1 MSNNIKR
8 SHGSRGPTPAR
19 TRSAA
24 SRLARAAGALAYVRT
39 GGALLLLL
47 AGLWAAGLTG
57 HPIAAAALGAPAP
70 LDAFGEAGAPGQAAA
85 PAPRLKGMSASAGRR
100 ITTISIE
107 TTDPVAYV
115 TSRPD
120 PLTLFVD
127 LRDVDVAGARN
138 ALVGAKGIVSGAAIE
153 ETTGVDGARVARVR
167 IRLTAPA
174 AHQVRSKRNVI
185 HVDFDSAF
193 PLGSVGNASAVA
205 ATTPASSRFATML
218 ENVRAEAKP
227 TGAAITLTGNGELIV
242 ESVTP
247 LGDGTPRVVLAFPN
261 VRSQAPADVFVGRG
275 PVSSVHVA
283 TTGAVPTTRVTV
295 ALLRPATYRVMPPEE
310 GEKEFTILFEEDV
323 QPLVTAPPN
332 APSAAGFV
340 TSLDPIDAL
349 LTRGGLGAAGALG
362 AAARGASG
370 AVGAFSASGARG
382 VPAEAIGSSGAKAGP
397 FSQVPQQGAIPQLP
411 PPTSGGQAPQRFTGH
426 PVTLDFQGA
435 DLRTVLRTFADISGL
450 NIVID
455 QSVQGAVDVSLHEV
469 PWDQALDIILRDHKL
484 GYSVEG
490 TIVRIAP
497 LTVLADESAQQRKLS
512 EERALSGDLEVLTR
526 PLSYAKAAE
535 LTPLLTRTALSARGD
550 IQIDTRTNTII
561 IRDLASRLQGAAQL
575 IDTLD
580 RPQPQVEIEAR
591 IVTTTRDF
599 ARRIGVQWGMNGRAA
614 QDIGNTTNL
623 AFPNQ
628 IAIGGRTGGVQG
640 PPGSAADN
648 ASTAVNLGI
657 STASS
662 AIGLALGSVNGALNL
677 DVILSA
683 LEESGNG
690 RILSTPRVS
699 TQNNVP
705 AEITQGVQVPIQTV
719 ANNTVT
725 VSFRDAALK
734 LNVTPQI
741 TAANTVIMQIVL
753 ENSSPD
759 FSRAV
764 AGIPPINTQRA
775 VTSLL
780 VSDGQTSVIGGIYI
794 NARDSSNDRT
804 PGLYKIP
811 ILGWLFQRREF
822 TEESRELLIFITPR
836 IIKS

>member
-1 MSNNIKR
+1 
-8 SHGSRGPTPAR
+8 
-19 TRSAA
+19 
-24 SRLARAAGALAYVRT
+24 
-39 GGALLLLL
+39 LLVLV
-47 AGLWAAGLTG
+47 AGLRTAGLT
-57 HPIAAAALGAPAP
+57 P
-70 LDAFGEAGAPGQAAA
+70 LDAFGP
-85 PAPRLKGMSASAGRR
+85 
-100 ITTISIE
+100 
-107 TTDPVAYV
+107 
-115 TSRPD
+115 
-120 PLTLFVD
+120 PL
-127 LRDVDVAGARN
+127 
-138 ALVGAKGIVSGAAIE
+138 
-153 ETTGVDGARVARVR
+153 
-167 IRLTAPA
+167 
-174 AHQVRSKRNVI
+174 
-185 HVDFDSAF
+185 
-193 PLGSVGNASAVA
+193 
-205 ATTPASSRFATML
+205 
-218 ENVRAEAKP
+218 
-227 TGAAITLTGNGELIV
+227 
-242 ESVTP
+242 
-247 LGDGTPRVVLAFPN
+247 PN
-261 VRSQAPADVFVGRG
+261 VRSQASAD
-275 PVSSVHVA
+275 
-283 TTGAVPTTRVTV
+283 
-295 ALLRPATYRVMPPEE
+295 
-310 GEKEFTILFEEDV
+310 
-323 QPLVTAPPN
+323 APPN
-332 APSAAGFV
+332 PTRFV
-340 TSLDPIDAL
+340 ASLGPIDAL
-349 LTRGGLGAAGALG
+349 PTQGGIGAAGALG
-362 AAARGASG
+362 ATGE
-370 AVGAFSASGARG
+370 VGAFT
-382 VPAEAIGSSGAKAGP
+382 SSGAAPTGGAKPGP
-397 FSQVPQQGAIPQLP
+397 FAQAAQNAVRQLP
-411 PPTSGGQAPQRFTGH
+411 PPPASGTQARFTGH
-426 PVTLDFQGA
+426 LVTLDFQGA

-455 QSVQGAVDVSLHEV
+455 QSIQGAVDVSLHEV

-497 LTVLADESAQQRKLS
+497 LSVLSDEEGQRRKLA

-526 PLSYAKAAE
+526 PLSYAKASE
-535 LTPLLTRTALSARGD
+535 LTPLLTRTALSLRGD
-550 IQIDTRTNTII
+550 LQIDARTNTII
-561 IRDLASRLQGAAQL
+561 IRDLARWLQGAAQL
-575 IDTLD
+575 IDSLD

-599 ARRIGVQWGMNGRAA
+599 ARKIGVQWGMNGRMAH
-614 QDIGNTTNL
+614 DIGNTTNL

-628 IAIGGRTGGVQG
+628 LGLSGRTGGTQG
-640 PPGSAADN
+640 LGLGSAADH
-648 ASTAVNLGI
+648 ASTAVNLGVG
-657 STASS
+657 TASS

-677 DVILSA
+677 DVVLTA

-741 TAANTVIMQIVL
+741 TAADTVIMQIVL

-794 NARDSSNDRT
+794 NARDTSNDRT

-811 ILGWLFQRREF
+811 IIGWLFQRREF

>member
-1 MSNNIKR
+1 MANKTNR
-8 SHGSRGPTPAR
+8 F
-19 TRSAA
+19 
-24 SRLARAAGALAYVRT
+24 AYVRT

-47 AGLWAAGLTG
+47 AGLWAADLT
-57 HPIAAAALGAPAP
+57 PLGAFGRPAP
-70 LDAFGEAGAPGQAAA
+70 ETPAA
-85 PAPRLKGMSASAGRR
+85 PAPKLKGMSSSAGRR
-100 ITTISIE
+100 ITTVSIE
-107 TTDPVAYV
+107 TSDPVAYV

-120 PLTLFVD
+120 PLTLFID
-127 LRDVDVAGARN
+127 LRDVDVSGARS
-138 ALVGAKGIVSGAAIE
+138 ALLGAKGILSGAAVE
-153 ETTGVDGARVARVR
+153 EATGADGARVARVR
-167 IRLTAPA
+167 IRLTEPA

-185 HVDFDSAF
+185 HIDFDSAF
-193 PLGSVGNASAVA
+193 PLGSIGNASAA
-205 ATTPASSRFATML
+205 AAGTAASSRFATML
-218 ENVRAEAKP
+218 ENVRAEARP

-247 LGDGTPRVVLAFPN
+247 LGDGTPRVVLSFPN
-261 VRSQAPADVFVGRG
+261 VRSQAPADLFVGRG
-275 PVSSVHVA
+275 PVSAVHVV
-283 TTGAVPTTRVTV
+283 TTGIVPTTRVTV
-295 ALLRPATYRVMPPEE
+295 DLLRPATYRVTPPEE

-323 QPLVTAPPN
+323 QPLVSANTAPN
-332 APSAAGFV
+332 GSGFV
-340 TSLDPIDAL
+340 ASLDPIDAL

-362 AAARGASG
+362 GRGASG
-370 AVGAFSASGARG
+370 AVGAFSAA
-382 VPAEAIGSSGAKAGP
+382 GAKPGP
-397 FSQVPQQGAIPQLP
+397 FGPFGQVGQQGAIPQLP
-411 PPTSGGQAPQRFTGH
+411 PQTPAPSGAASRFTGH
-426 PVTLDFQGA
+426 PVTLDFQSA

-497 LTVLADESAQQRKLS
+497 LTALADEESQRRKLA
-512 EERALSGDLEVLTR
+512 EERALSGELEVLTR
-526 PLSYAKAAE
+526 ALSYAKATD
-535 LTPLLTRTALSARGD
+535 LTPLLTRTAMSARGD
-550 IQIDTRTNTII
+550 IQIDARTNTII
-561 IRDLASRLQGAAQL
+561 IRDLPSRLQGAAQL
-575 IDTLD
+575 IETLD

-614 QDIGNTTNL
+614 QDLGNTTNL

-628 IAIGGRTGGVQG
+628 LALGGRTGGTQG

-657 STASS
+657 GTASS

-677 DVILSA
+677 DVVLSA

>member
-1 MSNNIKR
+1 MS
-8 SHGSRGPTPAR
+8 S
-19 TRSAA
+19 
-24 SRLARAAGALAYVRT
+24 
-39 GGALLLLL
+39 
-47 AGLWAAGLTG
+47 
-57 HPIAAAALGAPAP
+57 
-70 LDAFGEAGAPGQAAA
+70 
-85 PAPRLKGMSASAGRR
+85 SAGRR
-100 ITTISIE
+100 ITTVSIE
-107 TTDPVAYV
+107 TSDPVAYV

-120 PLTLFVD
+120 PLTLFID
-127 LRDVDVAGARN
+127 LRDVDATGARS
-138 ALVGAKGIVSGAAIE
+138 ALLGAKGILSGAAVE
-153 ETTGVDGARVARVR
+153 EATGADGARVVRVR
-167 IRLTAPA
+167 IRLTTPA

-185 HVDFDSAF
+185 HIDFDSAF
-193 PLGSVGNASAVA
+193 PLGSVGNASPLTAGA
-205 ATTPASSRFATML
+205 PASSRFATML

-242 ESVTP
+242 ESVRRF
-247 LGDGTPRVVLAFPN
+247 GDGTPRGGRSFRN

-275 PVSSVHVA
+275 PVSAVHVV

-295 ALLRPATYRVMPPEE
+295 DLLRPSTYRVTPPEE

-323 QPLVTAPPN
+323 QPLITTVPN
-332 APSAAGFV
+332 PAGFV
-340 TSLDPIDAL
+340 ASLDPIDAL
-349 LTRGGLGAAGALG
+349 LTRGGLGVAGAL
-362 AAARGASG
+362 GASG
-370 AVGAFSASGARG
+370 AVGAFSAPGATGASGVRG
-382 VPAEAIGSSGAKAGP
+382 AGP
-397 FSQVPQQGAIPQLP
+397 FAQVPQQGAIPQLP
-411 PPTSGGQAPQRFTGH
+411 PVTPTPLPGTQQRFTGH

-435 DLRTVLRTFADISGL
+435 DLRTVLRTFADISGSHRHR
-450 NIVID
+450 
-455 QSVQGAVDVSLHEV
+455 SVRAGAVDVSLHEV

-497 LTVLADESAQQRKLS
+497 LTSLADEESQRRKLT
-512 EERALSGDLEVLTR
+512 EERALSGELEVLTR

-550 IQIDTRTNTII
+550 IQVDARTNTII

-575 IDTLD
+575 IDALD
-580 RPQPQVEIEAR
+580 KPQPQVEIEAR

-628 IAIGGRTGGVQG
+628 IALGGRTGGTQG
-640 PPGSAADN
+640 PAGSVADN

-662 AIGLALGSVNGALNL
+662 AIGLALGSVNGALNR
-677 DVILSA
+677 DVVLSA

-794 NARDSSNDRT
+794 NSRDSSNDRT

>member
-1 MSNNIKR
+1 MANKTNR
-8 SHGSRGPTPAR
+8 F
-19 TRSAA
+19 
-24 SRLARAAGALAYVRT
+24 AYVRT

-47 AGLWAAGLTG
+47 AGLWAADLT
-57 HPIAAAALGAPAP
+57 PLGAFGRPAP
-70 LDAFGEAGAPGQAAA
+70 EAPGT
-85 PAPRLKGMSASAGRR
+85 PAPKLKGMSSSAGRR
-100 ITTISIE
+100 ITTVSIE
-107 TTDPVAYV
+107 TSDPVAYV

-120 PLTLFVD
+120 PLTLFID
-127 LRDVDVAGARN
+127 LRDVDVSGARK
-138 ALVGAKGIVSGAAIE
+138 ALLGAKGLVSGAAIE
-153 ETTGVDGARVARVR
+153 EATGADGARVARVR
-167 IRLTAPA
+167 IRLTEPA
-174 AHQVRSKRNVI
+174 AHQVRSKRNII
-185 HVDFDSAF
+185 HIDFDSAF
-193 PLGSVGNASAVA
+193 PLGSIGNASASA
-205 ATTPASSRFATML
+205 GGTAASSRFATML
-218 ENVRAEAKP
+218 ENVRAESKP

-247 LGDGTPRVVLAFPN
+247 FGDGTPRVVLSFPN
-261 VRSQAPADVFVGRG
+261 VRSQAPADLFVGRG
-275 PVSSVHVA
+275 PVSAVHVV
-283 TTGAVPTTRVTV
+283 TTGVVPTTRVTV
-295 ALLRPATYRVMPPEE
+295 DLLRPATYRVTPPEE

-323 QPLVTAPPN
+323 QPLVTTNTP
-332 APSAAGFV
+332 PSAAGFV
-340 TSLDPIDAL
+340 ASLDPIDAL

-362 AAARGASG
+362 ARGAMGATGATG
-370 AVGAFSASGARG
+370 AVGAFSASSA
-382 VPAEAIGSSGAKAGP
+382 VGAKPGP
-397 FSQVPQQGAIPQLP
+397 FGPFGQVGQQGAIPQLP
-411 PPTSGGQAPQRFTGH
+411 PATPGPTGPGPSRFTGH

-455 QSVQGAVDVSLHEV
+455 QAVQGAVDVSLHEV

-497 LTVLADESAQQRKLS
+497 LTVLSEESAQQRKLADD
-512 EERALSGDLEVLTR
+512 RALAGDLDVLTR
-526 PLSYAKAAE
+526 PLSYAKADGP
-535 LTPLLTRTALSARGD
+535 LQTLLTRTALSGRGD
-550 IQIDTRTNTII
+550 ILSDERTNTII
-561 IRDLASRLQGAAQL
+561 IRDLPANLIRAAQL

-628 IAIGGRTGGVQG
+628 IALGGRTGGQQG
-640 PPGSAADN
+640 PLGSASDS

-677 DVILSA
+677 DVVLSA

>member
-1 MSNNIKR
+1 MANNFNR
-8 SHGSRGPTPAR
+8 
-19 TRSAA
+19 
-24 SRLARAAGALAYVRT
+24 LAYVRT

-47 AGLWAAGLTG
+47 AGLWAAGLT
-57 HPIAAAALGAPAP
+57 P
-70 LDAFGEAGAPGQAAA
+70 LDAFGPPPPERPEAA
-85 PAPRLKGMSASAGRR
+85 APRLKGMSSSAGRR
-100 ITTISIE
+100 ITTVSIE
-107 TTDPVAYV
+107 TSDPVAYV

-120 PLTLFVD
+120 PLTLFID
-127 LRDVDVAGARN
+127 LRDVDASGARS
-138 ALVGAKGIVSGAAIE
+138 ALLGAKGILSGAAIE
-153 ETTGVDGARVARVR
+153 EATGADGARVVRVR
-167 IRLTAPA
+167 IRLTTPA

-193 PLGSVGNASAVA
+193 PLGSVGNASPTA
-205 ATTPASSRFATML
+205 AGAPASSRFATML

-247 LGDGTPRVVLAFPN
+247 FGDGTPRVVLSFPN

-275 PVSSVHVA
+275 PVSAVHVV

-295 ALLRPATYRVMPPEE
+295 DLLRPATYRVTPPEE

-323 QPLVTAPPN
+323 QPLITATPN
-332 APSAAGFV
+332 PAGFV
-340 TSLDPIDAL
+340 ASLDPIDAL
-349 LTRGGLGAAGALG
+349 LTRGGLGVAGAL
-362 AAARGASG
+362 GASG
-370 AVGAFSASGARG
+370 AVGAFSAAGASGVRG
-382 VPAEAIGSSGAKAGP
+382 AGP
-397 FSQVPQQGAIPQLP
+397 FAQVPQQGAIPQLP
-411 PPTSGGQAPQRFTGH
+411 PVTPGPQPGVQQRFTGH

-497 LTVLADESAQQRKLS
+497 LTSLADEEAQRTKLT
-512 EERALSGDLEVLTR
+512 EARALSGELEVLTR

-535 LTPLLTRTALSARGD
+535 LTPLLTRTALSSRGD
-550 IQIDTRTNTII
+550 IQIDARTNTII

-580 RPQPQVEIEAR
+580 KPQPQVEIEAR

-628 IAIGGRTGGVQG
+628 IALGGRTGGVQG

-677 DVILSA
+677 DVVLSA

>member
-1 MSNNIKR
+1 MANNFNR
-8 SHGSRGPTPAR
+8 
-19 TRSAA
+19 
-24 SRLARAAGALAYVRT
+24 LAYVRT

-47 AGLWAAGLTG
+47 AGLWAAGLT
-57 HPIAAAALGAPAP
+57 P
-70 LDAFGEAGAPGQAAA
+70 LDAFGPPPPERPDAA
-85 PAPRLKGMSASAGRR
+85 APRLKGMSSSAGRR
-100 ITTISIE
+100 ITTVSIE
-107 TTDPVAYV
+107 TSDPVAYV

-120 PLTLFVD
+120 PLTLFID
-127 LRDVDVAGARN
+127 LRDVDATGARS
-138 ALVGAKGIVSGAAIE
+138 ALLGAKGILSGAAVE
-153 ETTGVDGARVARVR
+153 EATGADGARVVRVR
-167 IRLTAPA
+167 IRLTTPA

-185 HVDFDSAF
+185 HIDFDSAF
-193 PLGSVGNASAVA
+193 PLGSVGNASPMA
-205 ATTPASSRFATML
+205 AGAPASSRFATML

-247 LGDGTPRVVLAFPN
+247 FGDGTPRVVLSFPN
-261 VRSQAPADVFVGRG
+261 VRSRAPADVFVGRG
-275 PVSSVHVA
+275 PVSAVHVV
-283 TTGAVPTTRVTV
+283 TTGAIPTTRVTV
-295 ALLRPATYRVMPPEE
+295 DLLRPATYRVTPPEE

-323 QPLVTAPPN
+323 QPLITTGPN
-332 APSAAGFV
+332 PNPAGFV
-340 TSLDPIDAL
+340 ASLDPIDAL
-349 LTRGGLGAAGALG
+349 LTRGGLGVAGAL
-362 AAARGASG
+362 GASG
-370 AVGAFSASGARG
+370 AVGAFSPSGATGASGVRG
-382 VPAEAIGSSGAKAGP
+382 AGP
-397 FSQVPQQGAIPQLP
+397 FAQVPQQGAIPQLP
-411 PPTSGGQAPQRFTGH
+411 PVAPAPPAGTQQRFTGH

-497 LTVLADESAQQRKLS
+497 LASLADEEAQRRKLT
-512 EERALSGDLEVLTR
+512 EERALSGELEVLTR
-526 PLSYAKAAE
+526 PLSYARATE

-550 IQIDTRTNTII
+550 IQIDARTNTII

-580 RPQPQVEIEAR
+580 KPQPQVEIEAR

-628 IAIGGRTGGVQG
+628 IALGGRTGGTQG

-677 DVILSA
+677 DVVLSA

-794 NARDSSNDRT
+794 NSRDSSNDRT

>member
-1 MSNNIKR
+1 MANNFNR
-8 SHGSRGPTPAR
+8 
-19 TRSAA
+19 
-24 SRLARAAGALAYVRT
+24 LAYVRT

-47 AGLWAAGLTG
+47 AGLWAAGLT
-57 HPIAAAALGAPAP
+57 P
-70 LDAFGEAGAPGQAAA
+70 LDAFGPPPLRFGEAGAPEPAAA
-85 PAPRLKGMSASAGRR
+85 AAPRLKGMSSSAGRR
-100 ITTISIE
+100 ITTVSIE
-107 TTDPVAYV
+107 TSDPVAYV

-120 PLTLFVD
+120 PLTLFID
-127 LRDVDVAGARN
+127 LRDVDASGARS
-138 ALVGAKGIVSGAAIE
+138 ALLGAKGILSGAAVE
-153 ETTGVDGARVARVR
+153 EATGADGARVVRVR
-167 IRLTAPA
+167 IRLTTPA

-185 HVDFDSAF
+185 HIDFDSAF
-193 PLGSVGNASAVA
+193 PLGSVGNASPMA
-205 ATTPASSRFATML
+205 AGAPASSRFATML

-227 TGAAITLTGNGELIV
+227 TGAAITLTGNGELSV

-247 LGDGTPRVVLAFPN
+247 FGDGTPRVVLSFPN
-261 VRSQAPADVFVGRG
+261 VRSRAPADVFVGRG
-275 PVSSVHVA
+275 PVSAVHVV

-295 ALLRPATYRVMPPEE
+295 DLLRPATYRVTPPEE

-323 QPLVTAPPN
+323 QPLVTTAPNP
-332 APSAAGFV
+332 AGFV
-340 TSLDPIDAL
+340 ASLDPIDAL
-349 LTRGGLGAAGALG
+349 LTRGGLGVAGAL
-362 AAARGASG
+362 GASG
-370 AVGAFSASGARG
+370 AVGAFTAPGATGASGIRG
-382 VPAEAIGSSGAKAGP
+382 AGP
-397 FSQVPQQGAIPQLP
+397 FAQVPQQGAIPQLP
-411 PPTSGGQAPQRFTGH
+411 PVTPTPLPGPPQRFTGH
-426 PVTLDFQGA
+426 AVTLDFQGA

-497 LTVLADESAQQRKLS
+497 LTSLADEESQRRKLT
-512 EERALSGDLEVLTR
+512 EERALSGELEVLTR

-535 LTPLLTRTALSARGD
+535 LTPLLTRTALSPRGD
-550 IQIDTRTNTII
+550 IQVDARTNTII
-561 IRDLASRLQGAAQL
+561 IRDLASRLQSAAQL

-580 RPQPQVEIEAR
+580 KPQPQVEIEAR

-628 IAIGGRTGGVQG
+628 IALGGRTGGVQG

-677 DVILSA
+677 DVVLSA

-794 NARDSSNDRT
+794 NSRDSSNDRT

>member
-1 MSNNIKR
+1 MS
-8 SHGSRGPTPAR
+8 T
-19 TRSAA
+19 
-24 SRLARAAGALAYVRT
+24 
-39 GGALLLLL
+39 
-47 AGLWAAGLTG
+47 
-57 HPIAAAALGAPAP
+57 
-70 LDAFGEAGAPGQAAA
+70 
-85 PAPRLKGMSASAGRR
+85 SAGRR
-100 ITTISIE
+100 ITTVSIE

-127 LRDVDVAGARN
+127 LREVDASGARN
-138 ALVGAKGIVSGAAIE
+138 ALLGAKGIVSGGAVE
-153 ETTGVDGARVARVR
+153 EAVGPDGTRVARVR
-167 IRLTAPA
+167 IRLTSPA
-174 AHQVRSKRNVI
+174 AHQVRSKRNII

-193 PLGSVGNASAVA
+193 PLGSVGNASPAGR
-205 ATTPASSRFATML
+205 ATPTSSRFATML
-218 ENVRAEAKP
+218 ENVRAEAKAS
-227 TGAAITLTGNGELIV
+227 GAAITLTGNGELMV

-247 LGDGTPRVVLAFPN
+247 LADGTPRVVLAFPN
-261 VRSQAPADVFVGRG
+261 VRSQAAPDLFVGRG

-283 TTGAVPTTRVTV
+283 TTGTVPTTRVTV
-295 ALLRPATYRVMPPEE
+295 DLLRPATYRVIPPEE

-323 QPLVTAPPN
+323 PPAAIVPPSAPT
-332 APSAAGFV
+332 AAGFV
-340 TSLDPIDAL
+340 ASLDPIDAL
-349 LTRGGLGAAGALG
+349 LTRGGIGVAGALG
-362 AAARGASG
+362 GAGAPGATGATGARGATG
-370 AVGAFSASGARG
+370 AVGAFSASGAN
-382 VPAEAIGSSGAKAGP
+382 PGP
-397 FSQVPQQGAIPQLP
+397 FAQASQQGAIPQLP
-411 PPTSGGQAPQRFTGH
+411 PSTTGPAAGASQRFTGH

-497 LTVLADESAQQRKLS
+497 LTVLADEEGQRRKLN

-526 PLSYAKAAE
+526 PLSYAKATD
-535 LTPLLTRTALSARGD
+535 LTPLLLRTALSSRGD
-550 IQIDTRTNTII
+550 IQIDARTNTII

-575 IDTLD
+575 MDALD
-580 RPQPQVEIEAR
+580 RPEPQVEIEAR

-628 IAIGGRTGGVQG
+628 IGLSGRTGGAQG
-640 PPGSAADN
+640 SPQSSGADH
-648 ASTAVNLGI
+648 ASTAVNLGVG
-657 STASS
+657 TASS

-677 DVILSA
+677 DVVLSA

-690 RILSTPRVS
+690 RILSTPRVA

-764 AGIPPINTQRA
+764 SGIPPINTQRA

-780 VSDGQTSVIGGIYI
+780 VADGQTSVIGGIYI

-804 PGLYKIP
+804 PGLHKIP

>member
-1 MSNNIKR
+1 MSNNTHR
-8 SHGSRGPTPAR
+8 
-19 TRSAA
+19 
-24 SRLARAAGALAYVRT
+24 LAYVRT

-47 AGLWAAGLTG
+47 AGLWAAGLT
-57 HPIAAAALGAPAP
+57 P
-70 LDAFGEAGAPGQAAA
+70 LDAFAPPPAGAGAAA
-85 PAPRLKGMSASAGRR
+85 KEASPALPRLKGMTASAGRR

-107 TTDPVAYV
+107 TSDPVAYV

-127 LRDVDVAGARN
+127 LREVDASGAPG

-153 ETTGVDGARVARVR
+153 EATGADGARVARVR
-167 IRLTAPA
+167 IRLTSPA

-193 PLGSVGNASAVA
+193 PLGSVGSASPLA
-205 ATTPASSRFATML
+205 AGKPASSRFATML
-218 ENVRAEAKP
+218 ENVRAEARP
-227 TGAAITLTGNGELIV
+227 TGAAITLTGNGELVV

-247 LGDGTPRVVLAFPN
+247 LVDGTPRVVLSFPN
-261 VRSQAPADVFVGRG
+261 VRSQAPDDVFVGRG
-275 PVSSVHVA
+275 PVSAVHVA

-295 ALLRPATYRVMPPEE
+295 DLLRPATYRVIPPEE
-310 GEKEFTILFEEDV
+310 GEKEFTVLFEEDV
-323 QPLVTAPPN
+323 QPLPAAPAVA
-332 APSAAGFV
+332 APAANPGFV
-340 TSLDPIDAL
+340 ASLDPIDAL
-349 LTRGGLGAAGALG
+349 LTRGGIGAAGALNAG
-362 AAARGASG
+362 SIG
-370 AVGAFSASGARG
+370 AVGAFKASGAAPAGG
-382 VPAEAIGSSGAKAGP
+382 VKPGAFA
-397 FSQVPQQGAIPQLP
+397 QAPQPGGVPQLP
-411 PPTSGGQAPQRFTGH
+411 AQTPAPAAGGAQRFTGH

-497 LTVLADESAQQRKLS
+497 LAVLADEEAQRRKL
-512 EERALSGDLEVLTR
+512 EDERALSGDLEVLTR
-526 PLSYAKAAE
+526 PLSYAKASE
-535 LTPLLTRTALSARGD
+535 LTQLLTRTALSLRGD
-550 IQIDTRTNTII
+550 IQIDARTNTII

-599 ARRIGVQWGMNGRAA
+599 ARRIGVQWGMNGRMA

-628 IAIGGRTGGVQG
+628 IGIGGRTGGSQG
-640 PPGSAADN
+640 SAIGSAADQ

-657 STASS
+657 GTASS

-677 DVILSA
+677 DVVLSA

-753 ENSSPD
+753 ENSAPD
-759 FSRAV
+759 FSRAIS
-764 AGIPPINTQRA
+764 GIPPINTQRA

-794 NARDSSNDRT
+794 NARDSSHDRT
-804 PGLYKIP
+804 PGIYKIP

>member
-1 MSNNIKR
+1 MANNFNR
-8 SHGSRGPTPAR
+8 
-19 TRSAA
+19 
-24 SRLARAAGALAYVRT
+24 LAYVRT

-47 AGLWAAGLTG
+47 AGLWAAGLT
-57 HPIAAAALGAPAP
+57 P
-70 LDAFGEAGAPGQAAA
+70 LDAFGPPPPERPDAA
-85 PAPRLKGMSASAGRR
+85 APRLKGMSSSAGRR
-100 ITTISIE
+100 ITTVSIE
-107 TTDPVAYV
+107 TSDPVAYV

-120 PLTLFVD
+120 PLTLFID
-127 LRDVDVAGARN
+127 LRDVDATGARS
-138 ALVGAKGIVSGAAIE
+138 ALLGAKGILSGAAVE
-153 ETTGVDGARVARVR
+153 EATGADGARVVRVR
-167 IRLTAPA
+167 IRLTTPA

-185 HVDFDSAF
+185 HIDFDSAF
-193 PLGSVGNASAVA
+193 PLGSVGNASPIA
-205 ATTPASSRFATML
+205 AGGPASSRFATML
-218 ENVRAEAKP
+218 ENVRAEARP

-247 LGDGTPRVVLAFPN
+247 FGDGTPRVVLSFPN

-275 PVSSVHVA
+275 PVSAVHVV

-295 ALLRPATYRVMPPEE
+295 DLLRPATYRVTPPEE

-323 QPLVTAPPN
+323 QPLVTTGPSPN
-332 APSAAGFV
+332 PAGFV
-340 TSLDPIDAL
+340 ASLDPIDAL
-349 LTRGGLGAAGALG
+349 LTRGGLGVAGAL
-362 AAARGASG
+362 GASG
-370 AVGAFSASGARG
+370 AVGAFSASGATGASGVRG
-382 VPAEAIGSSGAKAGP
+382 AGP
-397 FSQVPQQGAIPQLP
+397 FAQVPQQGAIPQLP
-411 PPTSGGQAPQRFTGH
+411 PVAPAPLPGTQQRFTGH

-497 LTVLADESAQQRKLS
+497 LASLADEEAQRRKLT
-512 EERALSGDLEVLTR
+512 EERALSGELEVLTR
-526 PLSYAKAAE
+526 PLSYARATE
-535 LTPLLTRTALSARGD
+535 LTPLLTRTALSSRGD
-550 IQIDTRTNTII
+550 IQIDARTNTII

-580 RPQPQVEIEAR
+580 KPQPQVEIEAR

-628 IAIGGRTGGVQG
+628 IALGGRTGGVQG
-640 PPGSAADN
+640 PPGSASDN

-677 DVILSA
+677 DVVLSA
-683 LEESGNG
+683 LEESGHG

-794 NARDSSNDRT
+794 NQRDSSNDRT